1 MTKVC
6 LFFDGRNFHA
16 GMKAAGI
23 QGRSID
29 MAKFAQWLVGR
40 VAHDGVLWGAHYY
53 TGDASAILGF
63 LDTLETT
70 TGYFVHRKPRKSQ
83 YSTCHQCGARF
94 EYTTEKEVDTQ
105 MVADMIRLAAVGA
118 FDEMALMS
126 GDADH
131 SPGLEAVMQLG
142 KRAWV
147 GLWGAY
153 GASSRIVSRC
163 FGRIDLLEGLDV
175 FQTGRPDRSPEAGPS
190 DDGEDRQPGD
200 EVAPGPADTRVALSS
215 MLDEI
220 RRAHDHFSSQGG
232 YLGVSYFIS
241 RWKSAALPHEPLE
254 RERLLDIALDQK
266 LVEVETRPD
275 GKKALRPL
283 V

>member
-1 MTKVC
+1 
-6 LFFDGRNFHA
+6 
-16 GMKAAGI
+16 MKAAGI